1 MGLLVDSCTSLKYN
15 SSLLNVMQSNRR
27 WKYLHDVT
35 KLHHLKSAAWLTL
48 GSKSMKTGLFL
59 SRLWNIWAPGLLGNR
74 ACRCLQVGCEG
85 PEPGASSCGGG
96 RGSHPHR
103 GLGAWVEAW
112 GILTQG
118 PLWGVIRPV
127 DEPCQGEKEK
137 NTSMVSQGELRHGAI
152 REGGNCVHGLAFV
165 GAGSKEH
172 VCVRLE
178 AGSAVRKLNS
188 GGSV

>member
-1 MGLLVDSCTSLKYN
+1 M
-15 SSLLNVMQSNRR
+15 
-27 WKYLHDVT
+27 
-35 KLHHLKSAAWLTL
+35 
-48 GSKSMKTGLFL
+48 
-59 SRLWNIWAPGLLGNR
+59 
-74 ACRCLQVGCEG
+74 
-85 PEPGASSCGGG
+85 
-96 RGSHPHR
+96 
-103 GLGAWVEAW
+103 
-112 GILTQG
+112 
-118 PLWGVIRPV
+118 

-165 GAGSKEH
+165 GAGSKEN